1 MPPGGHGKAHS
12 YRFEGVRC
20 ALAARRARESRW
32 KVKTCSRVVHPRF
45 GEVIVP
51 HTSNYAAMLNAA
63 EYWGCDWLEIID
75 DVEVWAVGP
84 DAVPVKMPRHERNG
98 R

>member
-1 MPPGGHGKAHS
+1 LPPGGHGKAAGKQ
-12 YRFEGVRC
+12 R
-20 ALAARRARESRW
+20 LA
-32 KVKTCSRVVHPRF
+32 RF

-84 DAVPVKMPRHERNG
+84 DAVPVKMPRHERKG

>member
-1 MPPGGHGKAHS
+1 M
-12 YRFEGVRC
+12 
-20 ALAARRARESRW
+20 
-32 KVKTCSRVVHPRF
+32 
-45 GEVIVP
+45 IVSF
-51 HTSNYAAMLNAA
+51 TSNYADMLNAA
-63 EYWGCDWLEIID
+63 EYWGCDMLEIID

>member
-1 MPPGGHGKAHS
+1 MNPYKDMT
-12 YRFEGVRC
+12 
-20 ALAARRARESRW
+20 LAARRARESRW
-32 KVKTCSRVVHPRF
+32 KAKTCSRVVHPRF
-45 GEVIVP
+45 GEVSVP
-51 HTSNYAAMLNAA
+51 HTSNYAAMRNAA
-63 EYWGCDWLEIID
+63 KYWACVWLEIID